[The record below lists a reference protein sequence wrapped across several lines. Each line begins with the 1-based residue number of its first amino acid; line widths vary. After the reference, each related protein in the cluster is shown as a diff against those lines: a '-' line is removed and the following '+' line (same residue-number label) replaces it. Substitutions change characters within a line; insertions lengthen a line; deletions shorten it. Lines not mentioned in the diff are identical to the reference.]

1 MGMPLY
7 YEGAERRYPKMA
19 ETKYGKYILKEPIVP
34 PGMGHHAEITAPVV
48 QCVGEKEFN
57 GAPFSINFDYI
68 TEPFT
73 MISKA
78 HAHDYDQFLFFLGGN
93 PANMAD
99 FGAEVDLYLGE
110 ELELHIIK
118 VTSVVHVP
126 KGLIHGPLIY
136 RKVERPIIFV
146 DAFLAAGYVKSK
158 VI

>member
-1 MGMPLY
+1 MTD
-7 YEGAERRYPKMA
+7 
-19 ETKYGKYILKEPIVP
+19 TKYGKYIIKEPIVP

-73 MISKA
+73 MITKA

-99 FGAEVDLYLGE
+99 FGAEVDLWLGE
-110 ELELHIIK
+110 EQELHTITT
-118 VTSVVHVP
+118 TSVVHIP

-136 RKVERPIIFV
+136 RKVDRPIIFV
-146 DAFLAAGYVKSK
+146 DAFLSASYVKSR

>member
-1 MGMPLY
+1 MT
-7 YEGAERRYPKMA
+7 ES
-19 ETKYGKYILKEPIVP
+19 KYAKYILKEPIVP
-34 PGMGHHAEITAPVV
+34 PGMGHHPEITAPVF

-68 TEPFT
+68 TEPFM

-78 HAHDYDQFLFFLGGN
+78 HAHDYDQFLFFIGGN
-93 PANMAD
+93 PVNMAD
-99 FGAEVDLYLGE
+99 FNAEVELWLGE
-110 ELELHIIK
+110 EQELHTI
-118 VTSVVHVP
+118 TTASVVYVP

-136 RKVERPIIFV
+136 RKIDKPIIFV

>member
-110 ELELHIIK
+110 ELELHTIK
-118 VTSVVHVP
+118 ATSVVHVP

>member
-1 MGMPLY
+1 
-7 YEGAERRYPKMA
+7 MA
-19 ETKYGKYILKEPIVP
+19 ETKYGKYILKEPVVP

-48 QCVGEKEFN
+48 QCVGETEFN

-68 TEPFT
+68 TQPFT
-73 MISKA
+73 MITNA

-99 FGAEVDLYLGE
+99 FGAEVDLWLGE
-110 ELELHIIK
+110 EQELHTITT
-118 VTSVVHVP
+118 TSVVHIP

-136 RKVERPIIFV
+136 RRVDKPIIFV

-158 VI
+158 VM